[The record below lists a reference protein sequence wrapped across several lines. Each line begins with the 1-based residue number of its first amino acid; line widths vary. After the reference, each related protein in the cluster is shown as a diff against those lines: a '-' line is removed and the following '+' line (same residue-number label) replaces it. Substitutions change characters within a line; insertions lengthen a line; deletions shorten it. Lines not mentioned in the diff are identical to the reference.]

1 MLGDQPGLE
10 GVDMSQRRFIS
21 FIANVGSNPN
31 DDQETR
37 LQKTLLVFS
46 SSMMATLA
54 ILWGSVY
61 WVFGEKLAA
70 AIPLSYSVLSFLS
83 TVWFA
88 FTHRYR
94 FFRFTQLLFPL
105 LLPFFLMLA
114 LGGFVNSSGVILW
127 AITSPLG
134 ALLFASRRQA
144 IGWFLGYLG
153 LIVIGAFLE
162 PISHTVHNLPFVLR
176 TIFFVMNIG
185 CTSIVAFVLLQYFVA
200 QRDINLRLLHLEQGK
215 SENLLLNILPK
226 EIADIL
232 KNENRTIAN
241 QYDDVSVLF
250 ADIVNFTPMS
260 ASMTPVELVEL
271 LNNIF
276 LYFDELVERY
286 QLEKIKTIGDC
297 YMVAAGAP
305 SPRPDHAYIL
315 AQMALD
321 VQSYFSNQEFG
332 GRQLDFRI
340 GINSGPVVAGVIG
353 RKKFIYDLWGDTVNT
368 ASRMESQGVSGRIQI
383 TETTYNL
390 IKDEF
395 ICEPYGR
402 VMVKGKGEM
411 DVWHIIGKKPCEDLK
426 E

>member
-1 MLGDQPGLE
+1 
-10 GVDMSQRRFIS
+10 MSRRRFIS
-21 FIANVGSNPN
+21 LIANVGSDPN
-31 DDQETR
+31 DDQDIR

-46 SSMMATLA
+46 SLMMSTLA
-54 ILWGSVY
+54 IIWGSIY
-61 WVFGEKLAA
+61 LVFRENLAA
-70 AIPLSYSVLSFLS
+70 VIPLSYSVLSYLS
-83 TVWFA
+83 IIWFA
-88 FTHRYR
+88 FTRRYK

-114 LGGFVNSSGVILW
+114 LGGFINSSGVILW

-144 IGWFLGYLG
+144 IGWFLVYLA

-162 PISHTVHNLPFVLR
+162 PFGRSASNLPPVLG

-185 CTSIVAFVLLQYFVA
+185 CTSAVAFVLLQYFVA
-200 QRDINLRLLHLEQGK
+200 QRNTNLRLLHLEQDK

-250 ADIVNFTPMS
+250 ADIVEFTPMS
-260 ASMTPVELVEL
+260 ALMTPVELVEL
-271 LNNIF
+271 LNKVF

-286 QLEKIKTIGDC
+286 DLEKIKTIGDC
-297 YMVAAGAP
+297 YMVAAGV
-305 SPRPDHAYIL
+305 PRPRSDHAYVL
-315 AQMALD
+315 AQMALE
-321 VQSYFSNQEFG
+321 VQTYFSSQEFD

-383 TETTYNL
+383 TETTYRL
-390 IKDEF
+390 LRDEF
-395 ICEPYGR
+395 ICEPRGR

-411 DVWHIIGKKPCEDLK
+411 DVWHIIGKRPPEYFNA
-426 E
+426 